1 MTRDEETY
9 VHFVSSSD
17 DLNEAWRILG
27 EIKKDLENPFVG
39 AAFRYA
45 LVAYA
50 RPYVSS
56 RGDHSSSYK
65 LDERFIPLAQR
76 ELHRSLIAARHQ
88 IHAHSDLTVREA
100 KLRVAKAPS
109 SKRIGAA
116 QNIIRGTEELANIDA
131 IISTIE
137 GTHDAMYDVSRRLE
151 ASLPVNS

>member
-27 EIKKDLENPFVG
+27 EIKKAPENPLVS

-76 ELHRSLIAARHQ
+76 ELHRKLIAARHQ

-100 KLRVAKAPS
+100 KLHVAKTPS
-109 SKRIGAA
+109 GKWIGAV
-116 QNIIRGTEELANIDA
+116 QNVIRGTEELVNIDA

-137 GTHDAMYDVSRRLE
+137 GTLRAMYDEIRRLE
-151 ASLPVNS
+151 ASLPVSS

>member
-9 VHFVSSSD
+9 VHLVSSSD

-27 EIKKDLENPFVG
+27 EIKKGPENPLVG

-50 RPYVSS
+50 RPYLSS
-56 RGDHSSSYK
+56 RGDHRCHK
-65 LDERFIPLAQR
+65 LDKRFIPPDQQ
-76 ELHRSLIAARHQ
+76 ELHCRLIAARNQ

-100 KLRVAKAPS
+100 KLRVAKTPS
-109 SKRIGAA
+109 GKWIGAA
-116 QNIIRGTEELANIDA
+116 QNVIRGTEEFANIDA

-137 GTHDAMYDVSRRLE
+137 GTLRAMYDEIRRLE